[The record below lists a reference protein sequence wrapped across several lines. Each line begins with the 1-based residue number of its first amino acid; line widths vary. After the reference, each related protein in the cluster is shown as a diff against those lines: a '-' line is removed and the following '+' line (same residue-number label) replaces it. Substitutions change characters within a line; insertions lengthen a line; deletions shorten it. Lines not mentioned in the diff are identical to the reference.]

1 MTENTQSKTIFK
13 VLIAVLVL
21 FIVYWLFF
29 DEDKP
34 GTTTDD
40 PALIS
45 EPDKES
51 GEKETEQSSD
61 SGDKTS
67 DQTNEQTS
75 AQALKDLD
83 VKTLVT
89 LKKIIKNSTVFIAID
104 EKGNRTLLGK
114 NLKKAE
120 RCIPHA
126 NINTDKSADRM
137 KRCAAFKKNSEL
149 LSVENSSLMISKGS
163 YIYTYFVNGV
173 AHQICYDNNWN
184 RIACP

>member
-51 GEKETEQSSD
+51 GEKEPEQSD
-61 SGDKTS
+61 SGDKTP
-67 DQTNEQTS
+67 DQINEQTS
-75 AQALKDLD
+75 AEALKDLD

-114 NLKKAE
+114 DLERGE
-120 RCIPHA
+120 RCISHA
-126 NINTDKSADRM
+126 DNNTYKSADRM
-137 KRCAAFKKNSEL
+137 KRCAAFNKNSEL

-163 YIYTYFVNGV
+163 YIFTDIINGV